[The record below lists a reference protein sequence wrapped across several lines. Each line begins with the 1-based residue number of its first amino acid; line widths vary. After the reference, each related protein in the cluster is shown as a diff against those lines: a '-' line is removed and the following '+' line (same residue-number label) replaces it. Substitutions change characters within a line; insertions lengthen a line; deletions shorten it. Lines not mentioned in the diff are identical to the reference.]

1 MNYQSRS
8 GVVVK
13 SHAGKKNLST
23 TRLTILANHFVN
35 AKSHVG
41 KTPVLAG
48 YVLEKETTYYQ
59 SFGILLTCQQL
70 IFINVHLYSGNFEKC
85 VTLLRD
91 KHKSKDLA
99 PVVQSI
105 FSHESVVKKNQLTI
119 KLIVSTKFNLY

>member
-1 MNYQSRS
+1 MTVYTLKYHQGPTSCTVTPFSLRP
-8 GVVVK
+8 K
-13 SHAGKKNLST
+13 
-23 TRLTILANHFVN
+23 RNHLLPKFWN
-35 AKSHVG
+35 FAHI
-41 KTPVLAG
+41 PA
-48 YVLEKETTYYQ
+48 TYFHEMF
-59 SFGILLTCQQL
+59 SF
-70 IFINVHLYSGNFEKC
+70 NSGNFEKC

>member
-1 MNYQSRS
+1 MP
-8 GVVVK
+8 
-13 SHAGKKNLST
+13 A
-23 TRLTILANHFVN
+23 
-35 AKSHVG
+35 
-41 KTPVLAG
+41 
-48 YVLEKETTYYQ
+48 TYFHKMF
-59 SFGILLTCQQL
+59 SF
-70 IFINVHLYSGNFEKC
+70 NSGNFEKC

>member
-1 MNYQSRS
+1 MLKAMPERHLCSQGTFWN
-8 GVVVK
+8 
-13 SHAGKKNLST
+13 KKPLIT
-23 TRLTILANHFVN
+23 
-35 AKSHVG
+35 K
-41 KTPVLAG
+41 
-48 YVLEKETTYYQ
+48 VLEFCSHFHKMF
-59 SFGILLTCQQL
+59 SF
-70 IFINVHLYSGNFEKC
+70 NSGNFEKC

>member
-1 MNYQSRS
+1 MPE
-8 GVVVK
+8 G
-13 SHAGKKNLST
+13 NLST
-23 TRLTILANHFVN
+23 KRLTILANHFVN
-35 AKSHVG
+35 AKSHAR
-41 KTPVLAG
+41 KTPLLAG
-48 YVLEKETTYYQ
+48 YVLEKESTYHQ
-59 SFGILLTCQQL
+59 SFEILFTCQQL
-70 IFINVHLYSGNFEKC
+70 SKNFHLCSGNFEKC

>member
-1 MNYQSRS
+1 MPERHLFSQGTFR
-8 GVVVK
+8 
-13 SHAGKKNLST
+13 KKKPLIT
-23 TRLTILANHFVN
+23 
-35 AKSHVG
+35 K
-41 KTPVLAG
+41 
-48 YVLEKETTYYQ
+48 VLEFR
-59 SFGILLTCQQL
+59 SFY
-70 IFINVHLYSGNFEKC
+70 FHKMFSFNSGNFEKC